1 MAQPMEHQV
10 EHQVEH
16 QQERRIEDLTSAAPT
31 GVSVRP
37 GRLRLLR
44 RSPAALIGTLILIFW
59 ITMAIFGPRIV
70 PYETNATES
79 GAIWKP
85 PSARHLMGTDGLG
98 RDIFSRL
105 IIAAQ
110 PMMVLPLLSVGAAV
124 ALGTAVGL
132 FTGYRGGWLDEIV
145 MRFMDMMMA
154 FPVVMLYLLIIVAF
168 GQSTLTIIFAITVA
182 STPAIS
188 RLARGLALD
197 LRNREFVAAAR
208 MRGESE
214 FYVLFREILPNA
226 AGPIL
231 VDGLVRI
238 GYAAFAIGA
247 LGFLGL
253 GVPPPNPDWGGMAFD
268 ARQAMILTPT
278 AALFPSLAIG
288 SVVIAFNLIADGLTA
303 AAKSED

>member
-1 MAQPMEHQV
+1 MEHPI
-10 EHQVEH
+10 EHPIKSPV
-16 QQERRIEDLTSAAPT
+16 IAAP
-31 GVSVRP
+31 SVPRLRP
-37 GRLRLLR
+37 KRQRLRLLR
-44 RSPAALIGTLILIFW
+44 KSPSAIIGTVILSFW
-59 ITMAIFGPRIV
+59 IIVAIFGSQIA
-70 PYETNATES
+70 PYDINTSES

-85 PSARHLMGTDGLG
+85 PSSNHLMGTDALG

-105 IIAAQ
+105 LIAAQ
-110 PMMVLPLLSVGAAV
+110 PMMMLPALSVGAAML
-124 ALGTAVGL
+124 LGSAIGL
-132 FTGYRGGWLDEIV
+132 FTGYRGGWVDEIV
-145 MRFMDMMMA
+145 MRFMDVMMA

-168 GQSTLTIIFAITVA
+168 GQSTVTLILAIAVA
-182 STPAIS
+182 ATPAIS
-188 RLARGLALD
+188 RLARGLVLD

-208 MRGESE
+208 MRGESTS
-214 FYVLFREILPNA
+214 YILFREILPNA

-268 ARQAMILTPT
+268 ARQALILTPS

-303 AAKSED
+303 AAKRED

>member
-1 MAQPMEHQV
+1 MEHQI
-10 EHQVEH
+10 EHQIEH
-16 QQERRIEDLTSAAPT
+16 PLESPAAAAP
-31 GVSVRP
+31 SVVIARP
-37 GRLRLLR
+37 KRQRLLR
-44 RSPAALIGTLILIFW
+44 RSPAAMIGVVILAFW
-59 ITMAIFGPRIV
+59 IIMAIFGSQIA
-70 PYETNATES
+70 PYDINATEA
-79 GAIWKP
+79 GAVWKP
-85 PSARHLMGTDGLG
+85 PSAKHLMGTDALG

-105 IIAAQ
+105 VIAAQ
-110 PMMVLPLLSVGAAV
+110 PMMVLPPLSVGAAML
-124 ALGTAVGL
+124 LGSAVGL
-132 FTGYRGGWLDEIV
+132 FTGYRGGWMDEIV
-145 MRFMDMMMA
+145 MRLMDVMMA

-168 GQSTLTIIFAITVA
+168 GQSTVTIVLAVA
-182 STPAIS
+182 VATTPAVS
-188 RLARGLALD
+188 RLSRGLVLD

-208 MRGESE
+208 MRGEST
-214 FYVLFREILPNA
+214 FYILFREILPNA

-268 ARQAMILTPT
+268 ARQALILTPT

-303 AAKSED
+303 AAKSEN

>member
-1 MAQPMEHQV
+1 MV
-10 EHQVEH
+10 
-16 QQERRIEDLTSAAPT
+16 
-31 GVSVRP
+31 GV
-37 GRLRLLR
+37 
-44 RSPAALIGTLILIFW
+44 AILGFW
-59 ITMAIFGPRIV
+59 IIMAIFGPQIA
-70 PYETNATES
+70 PYDPILTGS
-79 GAIWKP
+79 DIWKG
-85 PSARHLMGTDGLG
+85 PSAAHFLGTDGLG

-105 IIAAQ
+105 IIGAR
-110 PMMVLPLLSVGAAV
+110 PMMILPLLSVGV
-124 ALGTAVGL
+124 SVLLGSTIGM

-145 MRFMDMMMA
+145 MRFMDLLMA

-168 GQSTLTIIFAITVA
+168 GQSTLTVVLAITVA

-188 RLARGLALD
+188 RLARGLVLD
-197 LRNREFVAAAR
+197 LRNREFVAAAQ
-208 MRGESE
+208 MRGESA

-253 GVPPPNPDWGGMAFD
+253 GVPPPNPDWGGMAYD
-268 ARQAMILTPT
+268 ARQAIILMPT

-288 SVVIAFNLIADGLTA
+288 SVVIAINLIADGLTA

>member
-1 MAQPMEHQV
+1 MERHL
-10 EHQVEH
+10 EHP
-16 QQERRIEDLTSAAPT
+16 IETPT
-31 GVSVRP
+31 TMTPRVVSLRFK
-37 GRLRLLR
+37 RLRLLGK
-44 RSPAALIGTLILIFW
+44 SPSAMIGVAILAFWVVMAL
-59 ITMAIFGPRIV
+59 FGPQIA
-70 PYETNATES
+70 PYDINASEA
-79 GAIWKP
+79 GAIWKA
-85 PSARHLMGTDGLG
+85 PSDGHIMGTDGLG

-110 PMMVLPLLSVGAAV
+110 PMLVVPLLSVGTSV
-124 ALGTAVGL
+124 LLGTVIGM

-145 MRFMDMMMA
+145 MRFMDLVMA

-168 GQSTLTIIFAITVA
+168 GQGTLTVVLAIAVA
-182 STPAIS
+182 TTPAIS
-188 RLARGLALD
+188 RLARGLVLD
-197 LRNREFVAAAR
+197 LRNREFVAAAQ
-208 MRGESE
+208 MRGESA

-253 GVPPPNPDWGGMAFD
+253 GVPPPNPDWGSMAYD
-268 ARQAMILTPT
+268 GRQAIILRPT

-288 SVVIAFNLIADGLTA
+288 SVVIAVNLIADGLSA
-303 AAKSED
+303 AAKNED

>member
-1 MAQPMEHQV
+1 MTTENHLNHPIEAPPRV
-10 EHQVEH
+10 T
-16 QQERRIEDLTSAAPT
+16 RRDSGSPF
-31 GVSVRP
+31 
-37 GRLRLLR
+37 GRLRLLTR
-44 RSPAALIGTLILIFW
+44 NPSAMIGVVIISFWVVLAL
-59 ITMAIFGPRIV
+59 FGPQIA
-70 PYETNATES
+70 PS
-79 GAIWKP
+79 GINDSDPGVVWKA
-85 PSARHLMGTDGLG
+85 PSARHLMGTDGLA

-110 PMMVLPLLSVGAAV
+110 PMMVLPLLSVGASV
-124 ALGTAVGL
+124 LLGSAIGM

-168 GQSTLTIIFAITVA
+168 GQSTLTVVLAITIA

-188 RLARGLALD
+188 RLARGLVLD

-208 MRGESE
+208 MRGESA

-253 GVPPPNPDWGGMAFD
+253 GVPPPNPDWGGMAYD
-268 ARQAMILTPT
+268 ARQAIILMPT

-288 SVVIAFNLIADGLTA
+288 SVVIAINLIADGLTA

>member
-1 MAQPMEHQV
+1 M
-10 EHQVEH
+10 
-16 QQERRIEDLTSAAPT
+16 ERRLEHPIETPAPVT
-31 GVSVRP
+31 PHVVGLRFR
-37 GRLRLLR
+37 RLRLLVK
-44 RSPAALIGTLILIFW
+44 SPSAMIGVVILGFW
-59 ITMAIFGPRIV
+59 IFMAIFGPQIA
-70 PYETNATES
+70 PYDINTSDPGLVWQA
-79 GAIWKP
+79 
-85 PSARHLMGTDGLG
+85 PSAKHLLGTDGLA

-110 PMMVLPLLSVGAAV
+110 PMMVLPLLSVGV
-124 ALGTAVGL
+124 SVLLGSTIGM

-145 MRFMDMMMA
+145 MRFMDLMMA

-168 GQSTLTIIFAITVA
+168 GQSTTTVVLAIAVA
-182 STPAIS
+182 TTPAIS
-188 RLARGLALD
+188 RLARGLVLD
-197 LRNREFVAAAR
+197 LRNREFVAAAQ
-208 MRGESE
+208 MRGESA
-214 FYVLFREILPNA
+214 FYTLFREILPNA

-253 GVPPPNPDWGGMAFD
+253 GVPPPNPDWGGMAYD
-268 ARQAMILTPT
+268 ARQAIILMPS

-288 SVVIAFNLIADGLTA
+288 SVVIAVNLIADGLTA